1 MMADK
6 VGEITFLNA
15 KHLPDL
21 PKDPEQVPNRNDPAT
36 DTAADAFD
44 FKAKMLYGHQ

>member
-1 MMADK
+1 MGLMMADK

-21 PKDPEQVPNRNDPAT
+21 PKDPEQVPNRNDPA
-36 DTAADAFD
+36 ADEFD